1 MADPDF
7 CFILYRPA
15 VPGNIGAAARAIK
28 TMGFSELRLVDPA
41 DHLSDAAKMM
51 AHGSH
56 DILENSKVYPTYEAA
71 VDDIDFI
78 VCTTAKKK
86 GAKVD
91 YVPSGQLN
99 GFIAEKIPVT
109 RRIGIVFGTEESGL
123 PNSILLT
130 ADAGVTIPMAT
141 THPSLNLAQSVM
153 VIAYELSG
161 LLHGDASDR
170 TSTQVPGGAQQQL
183 NTTGAQQQLNTTG
196 AQQQK
201 ANIKTPEWEG
211 SATVLQQPEAWR
223 QLRER
228 TAAILQQA
236 GIQPGTPLFHRILE
250 RMSFMKA
257 SDARLAHSVTSKV
270 MDMLDRQ
277 VKGFREQ

>member
-1 MADPDF
+1 
-7 CFILYRPA
+7 
-15 VPGNIGAAARAIK
+15 
-28 TMGFSELRLVDPA
+28 MGFSELRLVDPA

-71 VDDIDFI
+71 VEDIDFI

-99 GFIAEKIPVT
+99 SFIAEKIPVV

-161 LLHGDASDR
+161 LLRDEGTRSIPTR
-170 TSTQVPGGAQQQL
+170 VPGGAQQHS
-183 NTTGAQQQLNTTG
+183 NTTGVHQHQ
-196 AQQQK
+196 
-201 ANIKTPEWEG
+201 ANSETPEKEENG
-211 SATVLQQPEAWR
+211 TVVQQPETWR

-236 GIQPGTPLFHRILE
+236 GIRPGTPLYHRILE

-257 SDARLAHSVTSKV
+257 SDARLAHSVTSRV
-270 MDMLDRQ
+270 MDLIDQALRKQ
-277 VKGFREQ
+277 

>member
-41 DHLSDAAKMM
+41 DHLSAKAKMM

-56 DILENSKVYPTYEAA
+56 DILENSKVYTTYEAA

-99 GFIAEKIPVT
+99 RFIAEKIPVA

-161 LLHGDASDR
+161 LLHNEASKR
-170 TSTQVPGGAQQQL
+170 PPNQVPGGAQQL
-183 NTTGAQQQLNTTG
+183 PDTAGAPQQQ
-196 AQQQK
+196 
-201 ANIKTPEWEG
+201 ANSETSRKQE
-211 SATVLQQPEAWR
+211 SATVLQQPETWR

-228 TAAILQQA
+228 TETILQQA
-236 GIQPGTPLFHRILE
+236 GIRPGTPLYHRILE

-257 SDARLAHSVTSKV
+257 SDARLAHSVTSRV
-270 MDMLDRQ
+270 MDLIDQ
-277 VKGFREQ
+277 VSRK